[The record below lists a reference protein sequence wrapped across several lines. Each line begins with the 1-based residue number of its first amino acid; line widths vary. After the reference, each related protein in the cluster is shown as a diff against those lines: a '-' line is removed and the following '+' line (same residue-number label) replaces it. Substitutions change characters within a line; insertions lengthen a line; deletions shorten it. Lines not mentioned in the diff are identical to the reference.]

1 MDMTHPKSGLRRI
14 QIVDE
19 LLDEK
24 DFMVVKLEDPGQP
37 FMSQEQLDSQKTQKE
52 VDQKKIKENLA
63 HQVDLA
69 LRKATG

>member
-24 DFMVVKLEDPGQP
+24 DFMVVKLEDPG
-37 FMSQEQLDSQKTQKE
+37 
-52 VDQKKIKENLA
+52 
-63 HQVDLA
+63 
-69 LRKATG
+69 